1 MKRLLTFLFVA
12 SCLTAAGQVTYPYN
26 PDGNAD
32 GDIAVGDLQD
42 FLSTYGG
49 EFYPNE
55 ILVDSIPLSQYISI
69 LQDALVNQAMQ
80 IDSIQQLIDSSAI
93 ITYDAIIA
101 ALNDMQPNSQLM
113 VDSVAL
119 IEVYMPTNQYYYE
132 RDAYREII
140 QALND
145 SISSGWQPMYAQPHL
160 TRVSSGTEGWLWPI
174 FKFSSE

>member
-1 MKRLLTFLFVA
+1 MKLPIAILLAA
-12 SCLTAAGQVTYPYN
+12 SCLTAVGQVTYPYN

-69 LQDALVNQAMQ
+69 LQGALVYQAMQ
-80 IDSIQQLIDSSAI
+80 IDSIQQLIDSNAI
-93 ITYDAIIA
+93 VTYDSLIA
-101 ALNDMQPNSQLM
+101 ALDDMQPNSQLM

-119 IEVYMPTNQYYYE
+119 IEVYMPNNQYYYE

-145 SISSGWQPMYAQPHL
+145 SISSGWQPMDAQPRL
-160 TRVSSGTEGWLWPI
+160 TRVSYETEGWLWPI
-174 FKFSSE
+174 FKFSGE